1 MTYFVTFLNNIRLLS
16 SCERYSLQFVNKIRF
31 PRYLYKFH
39 YISPIRATVCLICKA
54 ACTTGLLLN
63 PKQYLRAGYAC
74 RIKTC
79 HSNLVS
85 CFGTRM
91 RALAK
96 VFYRGESRGK
106 IPCQRPNP
114 RDKTWHKNWMN
125 GLNPNYDTMP
135 ILSLQNSQNKYHKSS
150 FTYDRRHHLTLPLPP
165 VHPPPPPPP
174 PNWTHAPVD
183 DVTIFC
189 FRSNG
194 QFESLVNIN
203 CQRIIMWII
212 SAPIMHIE

>member
-31 PRYLYKFH
+31 SRYLYKFH

-125 GLNPNYDTMP
+125 GLNPNHDTMP

-150 FTYDRRHHLTLPLPP
+150 FTYNRRHHLTLPLPP
-165 VHPPPPPPP
+165 VHPPKL
-174 PNWTHAPVD
+174 NARTCWWRHNILLSIAR
-183 DVTIFC
+183 TIWIL
-189 FRSNG
+189 SD
-194 QFESLVNIN
+194 IN